1 MNNNINLI
9 GINGKINSGKDT
21 VGKIIQYLTSK
32 DYLQE
37 IGDIESYLESNTD
50 YNFGHWNWQIKKF
63 AGKLKEIAS
72 ILTGIPVEKF
82 EDQDFKKTNLGEEWS
97 SPILGEDWQD
107 GKPINVPITIRK
119 FLQVIG
125 TEAMRDIVHTNVW
138 VNALFSD
145 YKYENEESTYLN
157 PYPTIEYPYWLITD
171 LRFPNEFE
179 AIKNRGGICIRVN
192 RDKYCE
198 CLKEKMR
205 ESDID
210 KGFFSCSCRKAYREH
225 SSENSLDNHT
235 FDYILY
241 NNGTIEELIEEVRKM
256 LLHFKIINE

>member
-63 AGKLKEIAS
+63 AAKLKEIAS

-256 LLHFKIINE
+256 LLHFKIIN